1 MKNFSEILISS
12 NVLSD
17 LCASANMK
25 PLLAMSI
32 ISILSIGVIIPSYA
46 QCVYGCE
53 SSPVPIT
60 TQQNQVKLT
69 DKGSLMVGFYTDP
82 VKPTISDKT
91 SLEISFE
98 DKDSRVSLSNVD
110 YQFLIAK
117 DNVSVYQTSVTH
129 STQGQAKVQYQFKD
143 PGQYQVTV
151 YVTGMSSHQMP
162 QESAAFGL
170 TIGPSAVPEF
180 PTSATIMLLIALVSI
195 ILISSR
201 TKLYA

>member
-1 MKNFSEILISS
+1 
-12 NVLSD
+12 
-17 LCASANMK
+17 MK
-25 PLLAMSI
+25 PLLAMAIVSV
-32 ISILSIGVIIPSYA
+32 LSMGVIIPGYA
-46 QCVYGCE
+46 QCLYDCTP
-53 SSPVPIT
+53 SPVPIT

-195 ILISSR
+195 ILISPR
-201 TKLYA
+201 TKLSFH

>member
-1 MKNFSEILISS
+1 
-12 NVLSD
+12 
-17 LCASANMK
+17 MK

-82 VKPTISDKT
+82 VKPTVSDKT

-98 DKDSRVSLSNVD
+98 DKDSQVSLSNVD
-110 YQFLIAK
+110 YQVLIAK
-117 DNVSVYQTSVTH
+117 DNVSVYQTPVAH

-151 YVTGMSSHQMP
+151 YVTGMNSRQIP
-162 QESAAFGL
+162 QESAAFDL

-180 PTSATIMLLIALVSI
+180 PSATVMLLIALVSI
-195 ILISSR
+195 ILISPR
-201 TKLYA
+201 TKICA